1 MADRD
6 WDKELAKVDKQ
17 LASLSDDALAGP
29 PPTAPAKG
37 GKAAKQSAAAAVP
50 SEPRTT
56 SAWAVYARLLLAV
69 ALGVAIT
76 VWPYDARCGLGLVG
90 YLGAVTAVTASGL
103 WASVWTFRH
112 RAGKS
117 HALSLLVV
125 LWGLVLGAMDVLP
138 RIGYG
143 KPDSR
148 HLGTWS
154 CPADLPPVPKPTPTQ
169 QPPAQQPTT
178 PPQGAQPPATQP
190 PATKPDA

>member
-1 MADRD
+1 MAGRD

-37 GKAAKQSAAAAVP
+37 KAAKAGSSGVP
-50 SEPRTT
+50 AEPRET
-56 SAWAVYARLLLAV
+56 SALGVYARLLLAV

-76 VWPYDARCGLGLVG
+76 VWPYDSRCGLGLFG
-90 YLGAVTAVTASGL
+90 YLGAVTAVTASGI
-103 WASVWTFRH
+103 WASIWTFKH

-117 HALSLLVV
+117 HTLSLAIV

-143 KPDSR
+143 RPDSR
-148 HLGTWS
+148 HLNSWS
-154 CPADLPPVPKPTPTQ
+154 CPADLPPLPKPAPAPTPTQ
-169 QPPAQQPTT
+169 PPSTGQPT
-178 PPQGAQPPATQP
+178 PPPKGSQP
-190 PATKPDA
+190 PATKPDV